1 MLHTIIKKFPQT
13 EVDKQSVSLFF
24 HLVARL
30 VNDQDNKVRS
40 MAGEAIKLLIGRVS
54 PHLLDSIMNKCQI
67 WYLGESQQLW
77 GVGAQVKLFFLYV
90 SFILLV

>member
-13 EVDKQSVSLFF
+13 EVDKQSLSLFF

-30 VNDQDNKVRS
+30 VNDHDNKVRS
-40 MAGEAIKLLIGRVS
+40 MAGVAIKLLIGRVS
-54 PHLLDSIMNKCQI
+54 PHLLDSILNKCQI
-67 WYLGESQQLW
+67 WYLGENQQLW

-90 SFILLV
+90 SFILKV